1 MTLQYPNTIFEVVLL
16 VSCGLFVLIQL
27 IVHFYLILPLLKVKK
42 TDLPTHV
49 SWPAV
54 SIVISIRADF
64 ENIQKLL
71 PELMNQNY
79 PNFEIVLIDDASWDE
94 TNSFIEESVK
104 QFPNVKG
111 VYVTEEMKKQTL
123 GKKLALTLG
132 IKAAS
137 HDIIVLTDAD
147 CLPASPYWLQR
158 MVVPYIENPS
168 TEIVLGYSPFIRK
181 QTFVNLISQMDNLW
195 TAILFFSYAVRN
207 KAYMGVGRNMSYKK
221 SLFLKVKGF
230 ASHLHVLSGDDDLFV
245 RDAATSTNTAI
256 CIHPDA
262 FMFTSSKT
270 SFRTWYLQKKRHTF
284 VGKYYNFKD
293 KVKLGFIGLSH
304 ALMWVLI
311 VFNLFLLNNWFW
323 TLILLLLFWLIK
335 FPLIFMAF
343 KKLKHKYKIVW
354 MPLFDLFYVIYNAMF
369 GLVNLF
375 NKQKKW

>member
-1 MTLQYPNTIFEVVLL
+1 MTLQYPNTIFEVVIL
-16 VSCGLFVLIQL
+16 VLCELFVLIQL
-27 IVHFYLILPLLKVKK
+27 MVHFYLILPFLKVKNR
-42 TDLPTHV
+42 DLPTHV

-71 PELMNQNY
+71 PELLNQNY

-94 TNSFIEESVK
+94 TKSFIEESVK

-137 HDIIVLTDAD
+137 HEIIVLTDAD
-147 CLPASPYWLQR
+147 CMPATPFWLQR
-158 MVVPYIENPS
+158 MVAPYLENPS
-168 TEIVLGYSPFIRK
+168 TEIVLGYSPFFRK
-181 QTFVNLISQMDNLW
+181 QNFVNLISQMDNLW
-195 TAILFFSYAVRN
+195 TAILYFSHAVRN
-207 KAYMGVGRNMSYKK
+207 KAYMGVGRNLSYKK

-245 RDAATSTNTAI
+245 RDAANKTNTAV
-256 CIHPDA
+256 CIHPDS
-262 FMFTSSKT
+262 FMFTKSK
-270 SFRTWYLQKKRHTF
+270 SNFSTWYLQKKRHTF
-284 VGKYYNFKD
+284 VGKYYKFSD
-293 KVKLGFIGLSH
+293 KLILGFIAMSH
-304 ALMWVLI
+304 AFMWVLI
-311 VFNLFLLNNWFW
+311 LFNLLLLSNWFW
-323 TLILLLLFWLIK
+323 TLILLIVFWLIK

-354 MPLFDLFYVIYNAMF
+354 MPIFDFLYVIYNAMF

>member
-27 IVHFYLILPLLKVKK
+27 IVHFYLILPFLKVKK
-42 TDLPTHV
+42 NDLPTHV
-49 SWPAV
+49 SWPPI

-71 PELMNQNY
+71 PELLNQNY

-94 TNSFIEESVK
+94 TKSFIEESVK

-132 IKAAS
+132 IKAAT
-137 HDIIVLTDAD
+137 HEIIVLTDAD
-147 CLPASPYWLQR
+147 CMPATPYWLQR
-158 MVVPYIENPS
+158 MVAPYLENSS

-195 TAILFFSYAVRN
+195 TAILYFSYAVRN

-245 RDAATSTNTAI
+245 RDASNSSNTAI
-256 CIHPDA
+256 CIHPDS
-262 FMFTSSKT
+262 FMFTSSKS
-270 SFRTWYLQKKRHTF
+270 SFNTWYLQKKRHTF
-284 VGKYYNFKD
+284 VGKYYKFKD
-293 KVKLGFIGLSH
+293 KLKLGFIGLSH

-311 VFNLFLLNNWFW
+311 VFNLFLLSNWFW
-323 TLILLLLFWLIK
+323 TLILLLLFWMIK
-335 FPLIFMAF
+335 FPLVFMAF
-343 KKLKHKYKIVW
+343 KKLKHKYKTVW
-354 MPLFDLFYVIYNAMF
+354 MPLFDLLYVIYNAMF

>member
-27 IVHFYLILPLLKVKK
+27 MVHFYLILPFLKVKK

-94 TNSFIEESVK
+94 TKSFIEESVK

-147 CLPASPYWLQR
+147 CMPASPYWLQR

-195 TAILFFSYAVRN
+195 TAILYFSYAVRN

-256 CIHPDA
+256 CIHPDS

-284 VGKYYNFKD
+284 VGKYYKFKD

-354 MPLFDLFYVIYNAMF
+354 MPLFDMFYVIYNAMF

>member
-1 MTLQYPNTIFEVVLL
+1 
-16 VSCGLFVLIQL
+16 
-27 IVHFYLILPLLKVKK
+27 LKVKK
-42 TDLPTHV
+42 NDLPTHV
-49 SWPAV
+49 SWPPI

-71 PELMNQNY
+71 PELLSQNY

-94 TNSFIEESVK
+94 TKSFIEESVK

-132 IKAAS
+132 IKAAT
-137 HDIIVLTDAD
+137 HEIIVLTDAD
-147 CLPASPYWLQR
+147 CMPATPYWLQR
-158 MVVPYIENPS
+158 MVAPYLENPS
-168 TEIVLGYSPFIRK
+168 TEIVLGYSPFVRK

-195 TAILFFSYAVRN
+195 TAILYFSYAVRN

-245 RDAATSTNTAI
+245 RDAANSSNTAI
-256 CIHPDA
+256 CIHPDS
-262 FMFTSSKT
+262 FMFTSSKS
-270 SFRTWYLQKKRHTF
+270 SFNTWYLQKKRHTF
-284 VGKYYNFKD
+284 VGKYYKFKD
-293 KVKLGFIGLSH
+293 KLKLGFIGLSH

-311 VFNLFLLNNWFW
+311 VFNLFLLSNWFW
-323 TLILLLLFWLIK
+323 TLILLLLFWMIK
-335 FPLIFMAF
+335 FPLVFMAF
-343 KKLKHKYKIVW
+343 KKLKHKYKTVW
-354 MPLFDLFYVIYNAMF
+354 MPLFDLLYVIYNAMF